1 MQRKPIDELCEL
13 ARCGGSITIYA
24 DTRSADE
31 LIELASALRHGA
43 KLTLNG
49 TAMRPNEELCRIA
62 KASPG
67 NVTFTG

>member
-1 MQRKPIDELCEL
+1 MHRKSIEELCEL

-31 LIELASALRHGA
+31 LVRLAVALRYGA
-43 KLTLNG
+43 QLTLNG
-49 TAMRPNEELCRIA
+49 TAMRSNEELCRIA
-62 KASPG
+62 RAAPG